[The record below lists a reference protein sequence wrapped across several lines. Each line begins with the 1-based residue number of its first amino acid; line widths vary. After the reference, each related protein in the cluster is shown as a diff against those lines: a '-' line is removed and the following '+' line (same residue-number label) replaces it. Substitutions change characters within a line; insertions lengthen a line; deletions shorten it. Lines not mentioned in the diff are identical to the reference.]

1 MYVSIYIGMYVC
13 MYVCMY
19 ICVCLREKPIK
30 KEKSKNIIYC
40 TISLIVHICFVTI
53 SNIIF
58 IKKCLVSHNLVF
70 ICFFIFL
77 KFSPV
82 KI

>member
-1 MYVSIYIGMYVC
+1 MYVC
-13 MYVCMY
+13 MYVCV
-19 ICVCLREKPIK
+19 CVCGREKSIK
-30 KEKSKNIIYC
+30 KEKSKNIIYY

-58 IKKCLVSHNLVF
+58 IKKNLVLHNLVF

-77 KFSPV
+77 KFSLV
-82 KI
+82 NLI